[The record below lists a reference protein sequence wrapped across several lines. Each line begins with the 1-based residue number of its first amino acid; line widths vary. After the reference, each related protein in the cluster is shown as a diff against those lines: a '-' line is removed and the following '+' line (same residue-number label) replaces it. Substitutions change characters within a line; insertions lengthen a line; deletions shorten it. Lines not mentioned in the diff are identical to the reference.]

1 MSRSYANALGGV
13 QKKTFREFADMVAA
27 KPNRLVIN
35 VVQSVWVGK
44 VENLLT

>member
-27 KPNRLVIN
+27 KSKIDW
-35 VVQSVWVGK
+35 S
-44 VENLLT
+44 